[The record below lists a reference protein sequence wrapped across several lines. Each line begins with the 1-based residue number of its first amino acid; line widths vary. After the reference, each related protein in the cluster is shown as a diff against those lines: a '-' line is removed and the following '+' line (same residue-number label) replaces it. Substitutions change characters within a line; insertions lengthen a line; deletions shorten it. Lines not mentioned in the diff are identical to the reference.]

1 MQTFLLQ
8 TAILDRMC
16 GSLCD
21 AILGVG
27 DPVAGNGESAP
38 TSNSQAYSQLLLE
51 ALERANLFVVPLDDD
66 RQWYRYHHLF
76 ADVLRHRLMG
86 GVSAETVASLHRRAS
101 LWYERQGLVAEAVQ
115 HALTAANDARVA
127 DLIEQ
132 YGLRII
138 VGGQV
143 QTVLSWLSAL
153 SDMLIRARPMLCTV
167 HALALLFT
175 NQLPAAEARIQDA
188 EHSIQPDTPA
198 NQVQLIQG
206 RAAAIRANIARYTG
220 DIAECVTFAH
230 EVLRLLPES
239 ETIAR
244 TTAMLH
250 VTRAFRV
257 SGDVRHDAE

>member
-1 MQTFLLQ
+1 QTFLLH

-16 GSLCD
+16 GPLCD

-27 DPVAGNGESAP
+27 DLVAGNGEIAP

-76 ADVLRHRLMG
+76 ADVLRHRLTN

-101 LWYERQGLVAEAVQ
+101 VWYERQGLVAEAVQ
-115 HALTAANDARVA
+115 HALTAADGARVA
-127 DLIEQ
+127 NLIEQ
-132 YGLRII
+132 HGLRII

-143 QTVLSWLSAL
+143 QTVLGWLSVL
-153 SDMLIRARPMLCTV
+153 PDTLIRACPMLCTV

-175 NQLPAAEARIQDA
+175 NQLTAAEARIQDA
-188 EHSIQPDTPA
+188 ERTIQPDTPA
-198 NQVQLIQG
+198 DQVQLIQG

-220 DIAECVTFAH
+220 DIAQCVACAY

-239 ETIAR
+239 E
-244 TTAMLH
+244 
-250 VTRAFRV
+250 
-257 SGDVRHDAE
+257 